1 MMIDFTQVDLMTA
14 IITPFNEEGKVDY
27 PGLEK
32 LTEHLMKTGSR
43 GFVIGGTTGEA
54 ATMTHDEKIEL
65 YTKFA
70 QIVNG
75 RVPVIAGT
83 GSNNTAQTVEFTRE
97 VSQIPGVDLAL
108 VVAPYYNKPNQRG
121 IKAHLEAVAEQS
133 QIPLMIYNIPG
144 RTGIKISK
152 ETLVDLSHNPQIA
165 GVKQCAD
172 LEDLEYIVEHA
183 APDFL
188 VYTGEDLQALTAK
201 TLGAKGVISVASHV
215 YGQAMR
221 TMYDEFEQGHLAAA
235 GKLQRQLMP
244 KMQAL
249 FMYPSPSPVKAVL
262 NAQGLAAGG
271 CRLPIVDLNE
281 AEKRQLALHL
291 GLPETALLQHLSLDL
306 GVD

>member
-1 MMIDFTQVDLMTA
+1 MADFTRADLLTA
-14 IITPFNEEGKVDY
+14 IITPFNKQGEVDY

-32 LTEHLMKTGSR
+32 LTEHLIVTGSR
-43 GFVIGGTTGEA
+43 GFVIGGTTGE
-54 ATMTHDEKIEL
+54 TPTLSHDEKIEL

-70 QIVNG
+70 QIING

-83 GSNNTAQTVEFTRE
+83 GSNSTKQTAEFTEE
-97 VSQIPGVDLAL
+97 VSQIPGIDMAL

-121 IKAHLEAVAEQS
+121 IKAHFEAVAS
-133 QIPLMIYNIPG
+133 RSKIPLIIYNIPG
-144 RTGIKISK
+144 RTGIKIAK
-152 ETLVDLSHNPQIA
+152 ETLVELAHNANIA
-165 GVKQCAD
+165 GVKQCTE
-172 LEDLEYIVEHA
+172 LEDLEYVIEHA
-183 APDFL
+183 EKGFL
-188 VYTGEDLQALTAK
+188 IYTGEDQQALVAK
-201 TLGAKGVISVASHV
+201 TLGAQGVISVASHI
-215 YGQAMR
+215 YGLAMR
-221 TMYDEFEQGHLAAA
+221 QMYDDLAAGKIAPA

-262 NAQGLAAGG
+262 KAQGLAAGG

-291 GLPETALLQHLSLDL
+291 GLSEAALLHNLPIDL

>member
-1 MMIDFTQVDLMTA
+1 MTNFDKADLLTA
-14 IITPFNEEGKVDY
+14 IITPFNKEGKVDY
-27 PGLEK
+27 PGLKE
-32 LTEHLMKTGSR
+32 LTEHLINTGSN
-43 GFVIGGTTGEA
+43 GFVIGGTTGET

-70 QIVNG
+70 QIIAG

-83 GSNNTAQTVEFTRE
+83 GSNNTAQTVAFTQE
-97 VSQIPGVDLAL
+97 VGQIPGIDMAL

-121 IKAHLEAVAEQS
+121 IIAHFEKVAENS
-133 QIPLMIYNIPG
+133 PVPIIIYNIPG

-152 ETLVDLSHNPQIA
+152 ETLVSLSHNPKIA
-165 GVKQCAD
+165 GVKQCAE

-183 APDFL
+183 AKDFL
-188 VYTGEDLQALTAK
+188 VYTGEDLQSLTAK
-201 TLGAKGVISVASHV
+201 VLGAKGVISVASHV
-215 YGQAMR
+215 YGSAMR
-221 TMYDEFEQGHLAAA
+221 EMYNDLDQGKVAAA

-262 NAQGLAAGG
+262 NAQGLPAGG

-281 AEKRQLALHL
+281 AEKRQLAVHL
-291 GLPETALLQHLSLDL
+291 GLADSALLHKLPLEL
-306 GVD
+306 GV

>member
-1 MMIDFTQVDLMTA
+1 MTNFDKADLLTA
-14 IITPFNEEGKVDY
+14 IITPFNKEGKVDY
-27 PGLEK
+27 PGLKE
-32 LTEHLMKTGSR
+32 LTEHLINTGSN
-43 GFVIGGTTGEA
+43 GFVIGGTTGET

-70 QIVNG
+70 QIIAG

-83 GSNNTAQTVEFTRE
+83 GSNNTAQTVAFTQE
-97 VSQIPGVDLAL
+97 VGQIPGIDMAL

-121 IKAHLEAVAEQS
+121 IIAHFEKVAENS
-133 QIPLMIYNIPG
+133 PVPIIIYNIPG

-152 ETLVDLSHNPQIA
+152 ETLVSLSHNPKIA
-165 GVKQCAD
+165 GVKQCAE

-183 APDFL
+183 ASDFL
-188 VYTGEDLQALTAK
+188 VYTGEDLQSLTAK
-201 TLGAKGVISVASHV
+201 VLGAKGVISVASHV
-215 YGQAMR
+215 YGSTMR
-221 TMYDEFEQGHLAAA
+221 EMYDDLDQGKVAAA

-262 NAQGLAAGG
+262 NAQGLPAGG

-281 AEKRQLALHL
+281 AEKRQLAVHL
-291 GLPETALLQHLSLDL
+291 GLAESALLHKLPLEL
-306 GVD
+306 GV

>member
-1 MMIDFTQVDLMTA
+1 MTNFDKADLMTA
-14 IITPFNEEGKVDY
+14 IITPFKKEGEVDY
-27 PGLEK
+27 PGLK
-32 LTEHLMKTGSR
+32 RLTEHLLNTGSN
-43 GFVIGGTTGEA
+43 GFVIGGTTGET
-54 ATMTHDEKIEL
+54 ATMTHDEKIAL

-70 QIVNG
+70 QIVDH

-83 GSNNTAQTVEFTRE
+83 GSNNTAQTVAFTQE
-97 VSQIPGVDLAL
+97 VGQIPGIDMAL

-121 IKAHLEAVAEQS
+121 ITAHFQKVAENS
-133 QIPLMIYNIPG
+133 PVPIIIYNIPG

-152 ETLVDLSHNPQIA
+152 ETLVDLSRNPKIA
-165 GVKQCAD
+165 GVKQCSD

-183 APDFL
+183 ANDFL
-188 VYTGEDLQALTAK
+188 VYTGEDLQSLTAK
-201 TLGAKGVISVASHV
+201 ILGAKGVISVASHI
-215 YGQAMR
+215 YGKAMR
-221 TMYDEFEQGHLAAA
+221 EMYDELDQGKIAAA

-262 NAQGLAAGG
+262 NAQGLPAGG

-281 AEKRQLALHL
+281 TEKRQLAIHL
-291 GLPETALLQHLSLDL
+291 GLDEAALLHELPLEL